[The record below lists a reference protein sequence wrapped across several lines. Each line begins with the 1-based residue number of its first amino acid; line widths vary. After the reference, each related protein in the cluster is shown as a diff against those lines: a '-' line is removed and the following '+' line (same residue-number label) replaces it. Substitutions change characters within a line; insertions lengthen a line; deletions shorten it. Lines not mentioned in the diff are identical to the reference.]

1 MQETSTLPQL
11 IEKEIISNLMFPK
24 DEVLKDEHAQ
34 QNRRTTLENAMK
46 LGNNHRHKA
55 MIIFE
60 DSENLKRVETTVW
73 GVTDKW
79 ILLKRGLVIP
89 ISRVHAVN
97 F

>member
-1 MQETSTLPQL
+1 MQETILPQL
-11 IEKEIISNLMFPK
+11 IEKEIICNLMFPK
-24 DEVLKDEHAQ
+24 DEVLKDEQAQ

-46 LGNNHRHKA
+46 LGNNHRHKST
-55 MIIFE
+55 ITFE
-60 DSENLKRVETTVW
+60 DSENLKQVQTTVW

-89 ISRVHAVN
+89 ISRVHEVN

>member
-1 MQETSTLPQL
+1 MQGVTLPQL
-11 IEKEIISNLMFPK
+11 IEKEIISTLMFPK

-55 MIIFE
+55 LITFE
-60 DSENLKRVETTVW
+60 DSESLKQVETTVW